1 MSTRK
6 EFTSLRKHRHTGVQP
21 RNLLGDPVLKIGIPT
36 ENTINQGAI
45 YVVNPADLSQKT
57 RSQDVKTCFF
67 VPTAII
73 DSGLHEEPKVSI
85 DVATV
90 EYNGTKI
97 VSTGER
103 DLMLNVAKN
112 GNFLYFLRSKAYV
125 DKMVIPKGAIRH
137 IVFSKD
143 DRNVLFVL
151 QKKFGIIYVNF
162 AEKALELRQFLQAD
176 LSSWIEGKFLIEE
189 LAQVQ
194 ELHQQRLSKR
204 EISNKDP
211 QFVIKP
217 SASPD
222 TCEVVED
229 SDEVLRNGIPSK
241 LNDKIFLGRKT
252 RATTRMLEEDPELY
266 AFYAERSIDYEED
279 EDLMDEDVPI
289 IQETPASFDPP
300 LKYTLTNGKK
310 FIISYND
317 FKTLYNNDWINDTLI
332 DFFIAYE
339 IDRAANELQLIRED
353 EVFAFNSFFFTKLM
367 SKSEEQDTPDYYGN
381 IRRWLTKI
389 DLMSYDSVIIPI
401 NEHLHWFCCVIKNL
415 PALLKEAT
423 RYRDENLP
431 VYDDETGKPL
441 KLEPVA
447 EFFVFDSLR
456 QSHPNISQPIKKIIN
471 EYCKDKYGVSIP
483 PQLIKAQ
490 PARVPKQRNFNDCGI
505 HVIYN
510 VRKWLSEPEVCEKV
524 WRKFAKSQRTYFSGT
539 ERNSLR
545 RTCIDLLLELH
556 LQQPAEESASSME
569 GGDENLSEDEIEV
582 ISYHSSL
589 PVDVEG
595 TQTEGENANGME
607 KSLSTMSD
615 IKPTLDEVSKDSRA
629 NLPEKSTASTSKGD
643 HDSVPTTPIRTLDPR
658 VLKAA
663 SKGSDMKV
671 INPTT
676 SITNT
681 SGTTE
686 NRLGTRRS
694 IQIGHEQIRRLC
706 KPHYLKQHSIDFL
719 NEYFV
724 DHSKKYTES
733 QLAAII
739 EFIKKYN
746 FFNPAVE
753 EKQCELLKKELIVEL
768 QEPPAP
774 IDEPFSIQE
783 ADDSSG
789 ELNQSVSDLRISN
802 DDLSSLTGSQTPEA
816 TRKFMKEADNISP
829 LRRSH
834 RSGLITKVQQR
845 NTRSK
850 QPLKQVDSDLEE
862 LGDDD
867 VHILPDGEL
876 KVQNNSFSNSKSKN
890 QPGVSP
896 NTRSKVAKEAV
907 IDDDA
912 VTEVVALKPTDGVE
926 IVSDSEEEI
935 AIRKPRSVGK
945 NPKSTSAVRILLTG
959 PKRRRVDTHGD
970 EVVVVRRAHS

>member
-6 EFTSLRKHRHTGVQP
+6 EFSSLRKHRHTGVQP

-162 AEKALELRQFLQAD
+162 AEKALELRLFLQAD

-217 SASPD
+217 SASPE
-222 TCEVVED
+222 TCEIVDD
-229 SDEVLRNGIPSK
+229 SDDVLRNGIPSK

-643 HDSVPTTPIRTLDPR
+643 RDSVPTTPIRTLDPR

-681 SGTTE
+681 FGTTE

-876 KVQNNSFSNSKSKN
+876 KVQNNSSSNSKSKN

-912 VTEVVALKPTDGVE
+912 VTEVVAPKPTDGVE